1 MKSSLAINQLEI
13 NAIINAMCKVRI
25 TFDTP
30 SYLKVSEICDELRAF
45 SSIVETKYKQMDFD
59 FVFCFRVL
67 YTTRGIRSKV
77 RFEKDSNYLG
87 MDLIMPEDEFRPY
100 KKNVSMQRAT
110 MGRHFF
116 PFFAENIKKYK
127 YKLPSL
133 QPFIGD
139 LIEDMRLFLIENLWL
154 PAEDGKLKL
163 SIIETVS
170 YEQAME
176 LFGNPKQKVFSEN
189 EEGQKVQDLVWTVEE
204 DTKLSA
210 KYILTDKKWNLQ
222 NYEVSY

>member
-1 MKSSLAINQLEI
+1 
-13 NAIINAMCKVRI
+13 
-25 TFDTP
+25 
-30 SYLKVSEICDELRAF
+30 
-45 SSIVETKYKQMDFD
+45 
-59 FVFCFRVL
+59 
-67 YTTRGIRSKV
+67 
-77 RFEKDSNYLG
+77 
-87 MDLIMPEDEFRPY
+87 
-100 KKNVSMQRAT
+100 

-170 YEQAME
+170 YERAME

-210 KYILTDKKWNLQ
+210 KYILTNKKWNLQ

>member
-1 MKSSLAINQLEI
+1 
-13 NAIINAMCKVRI
+13 
-25 TFDTP
+25 
-30 SYLKVSEICDELRAF
+30 
-45 SSIVETKYKQMDFD
+45 
-59 FVFCFRVL
+59 
-67 YTTRGIRSKV
+67 
-77 RFEKDSNYLG
+77 
-87 MDLIMPEDEFRPY
+87 
-100 KKNVSMQRAT
+100 MQRAT

-170 YEQAME
+170 YERAME
-176 LFGNPKQKVFSEN
+176 LFGNPKRDCCTYYLS
-189 EEGQKVQDLVWTVEE
+189 DL
-204 DTKLSA
+204 L
-210 KYILTDKKWNLQ
+210 YISLIISIF
-222 NYEVSY
+222 VSCLKAF